1 MARPA
6 CRSRTGRPRSPSGP
20 NRPRRARRPLSLCA
34 AKMAALHT
42 GGHSGKCCQC
52 GNVASCQCCQFPI
65 GYWPLELYIGNTGNI
80 LTAPPRGGGRSGG
93 VRMTAL
99 PSSLNAIPSSAKSPV
114 GTRSLLQHFSSYGFQ
129 NVPLKVAFLTEE
141 ASFGHT
147 QFPNSHLGSHQFYG
161 TKEIRCLKQPVGF
174 GMYIHNEFSL

>member
-6 CRSRTGRPRSPSGP
+6 CRSRIGRPRLPSGP

-80 LTAPPRGGGRSGG
+80 LTAPPR
-93 VRMTAL
+93 
-99 PSSLNAIPSSAKSPV
+99 IPSSAKSPV

-129 NVPLKVAFLTEE
+129 NVPLKVAFLTKETP
-141 ASFGHT
+141 FGQT